1 MIWSVP
7 IIDASAARACFA
19 RVARIDEQHRH
30 SCTPRFIGDELAE
43 LAERPVV
50 QPSSL
55 STSGLNP
62 FADAGQVFQ
71 PNRAPGALRGIDE
84 GLRNHVVD
92 VGLEPPL
99 LSRELAEPSFCGLCA
114 AALKTSTAAREMCP
128 DLLDGLAS
136 VMSAVAVGGD
146 VDDAEIDA
154 ENVSGIYKIGIVDI
168 ADTGDVPLATHE
180 HQIDLALAEGEQ
192 LALVLTRDVGN
203 LLPSGYRP
211 NRDRLVIDEAK
222 DAVVIGLSREAPEGA
237 LRFPVELIGVRHLG
251 DAAHGNLG
259 RQVEHPARVAVRQ
272 LVQVE
277 LPEFLRLPRFGGEEV
292 ARLIATLKRLAE
304 QFLLLWRGFQLDVG
318 DQLHVIKYGNVRVL
332 CQPQQ
337 RPHFLCQLKQTVSVR
352 GTL

>member
-1 MIWSVP
+1 MIWSVL
-7 IIDASAARACFA
+7 IVDASAARACFA

-30 SCTPRFIGDELAE
+30 SCTPRLVGDEPAE

-62 FADAGQVFQ
+62 FADVGQVFQ

-114 AALKTSTAAREMCP
+114 AALKTSTTAGKMRTN
-128 DLLDGLAS
+128 LLDGLAS
-136 VMSAVAVGGD
+136 VMSAVAVCGD
-146 VDDAEIDA
+146 VDDTEIDTKHVGGLD
-154 ENVSGIYKIGIVDI
+154 EIGIVDV
-168 ADTGDVPLATHE
+168 ADAGDVPLATHE

-211 NRDRLVIDEAK
+211 N
-222 DAVVIGLSREAPEGA
+222 
-237 LRFPVELIGVRHLG
+237 
-251 DAAHGNLG
+251 
-259 RQVEHPARVAVRQ
+259 
-272 LVQVE
+272 
-277 LPEFLRLPRFGGEEV
+277 
-292 ARLIATLKRLAE
+292 
-304 QFLLLWRGFQLDVG
+304 
-318 DQLHVIKYGNVRVL
+318 
-332 CQPQQ
+332 
-337 RPHFLCQLKQTVSVR
+337 
-352 GTL
+352 